1 MCEHVICV
9 HVCIV
14 YVCMFACVVMC
25 MCVCVYVCVY
35 VCVCVNVC
43 GCMLMQNCTCGHT
56 YILYTLLSNCQ
67 IAIINSISHYTK
79 PDMQFDRIVTKMI
92 FNPTT
97 TLYQSHYKKCP
108 NAVASAVL

>member
-1 MCEHVICV
+1 MCACV
-9 HVCIV
+9 H
-14 YVCMFACVVMC
+14 
-25 MCVCVYVCVY
+25 CVCVYVCMCGYVY
-35 VCVCVNVC
+35 VCMCVYVCVCVCVNVC

-56 YILYTLLSNCQ
+56 YIWYTLLSNCQ